1 MIFDFSNQV
10 VLITGASGNLG
21 KAAARAFLS
30 ANARLVLVDHAPHG
44 LDNVLPDH
52 ANLSDVYYL
61 APFDITQHESAQSVV
76 TKAVDRFGRIDIL
89 VNTVGGH
96 RAGSPLYETDIQ
108 TLDYLMNLNARSAY
122 GISQAVIPVMLANGS
137 GKIILV
143 SGRAGLLG
151 SANSAAYSASKAA
164 VLRFTESMAAELKE
178 KNINVNCVLPGII
191 DTPQNRAANPSDNSS
206 KWVAADA
213 IADVILFLASP
224 ASRAVN
230 GAAIP
235 VYGRG

>member
-1 MIFDFSNQV
+1 MNFDFSNQI

-21 KAAARAFLS
+21 KAVARAFLS
-30 ANARLVLVDHAPHG
+30 ANGCMVLVDHALRG
-44 LDNVLPDH
+44 LDDILPELT
-52 ANLSDVYYL
+52 NPSDVYYL
-61 APFDITQHESAQSVV
+61 APYDSTHPESAQAVV
-76 TKAVDRFGRIDIL
+76 AKAMDRFGRIDIL

-96 RAGSPLYETDIQ
+96 KAGTPLHETDIQ
-108 TLDYLMNLNARSAY
+108 TLDYLFNLNARSAY
-122 GISQAVIPVMLANGS
+122 VISQAVVPVMLANGS

-143 SGRAGLLG
+143 SGRAALSG
-151 SANSAAYSASKAA
+151 SANSSAYSASKAT
-164 VLRFTESMAAELKE
+164 VLRFTESLAAELKE

-191 DTPQNRAANPSDNSS
+191 DTPQNREANPCADTS
-206 KWVAADA
+206 KWVAPEA

-224 ASRAVN
+224 AARAVN